1 MSDSGMTGASALKL
15 LVVQDY
21 DSCSSMKKNFIFI
34 AIHLVG
40 SLTAQCPFFVNCPTA
55 TQLTCAYTDNNVW
68 FWNAA
73 THTWNPSLL
82 LADLPEADTDVEIE
96 VIDSCGGLNL
106 AIEYLLFLDLD
117 GNGTMETVVQSQASL
132 LAGKVLYNN
141 VLSPNYAFGDTI
153 EFDRRPGLPDSMKY
167 RFALELTHSTDRV
180 LAKMRWGR
188 GVEQIHYSPAKL
200 PLGKHR
206 IVWHIKQGGVE
217 QFCEYEIEVKDCA
230 PPTVNC
236 MPPFTM
242 NVMPNGYATVW
253 ASDLLLSTSDNITP
267 TDQLMIALRASG
279 QSGTGF
285 PVDSNGAPITSF
297 KFDCLNIGVKNIELW
312 VRDIAG
318 NLDSCNVQI
327 TIGNLFGNCEVGI
340 KLKVC
345 AKISASNEGVED
357 VRLQVEGNHPNT
369 TTFSTAGYSYLNG
382 CAMIS
387 TVPPYSNFVITP
399 SKNDNLLNG
408 VTTYDLV
415 LISKHILGS
424 DPLDTPY
431 KMVAADANKSGS
443 ITTFDIVELRKLIL
457 GIYTTLPENTSWRF
471 VPKSF
476 VFPNPQNPF
485 QTAFPSTIEV
495 QNWPGYNSPY
505 EFIGIKVGDVNN
517 TAAGNAYSSEGRAPN
532 FLVIPDR
539 MIRTDETVEVPIQLT
554 EAAMWSGLQF
564 SLDFDPD
571 RIELVSLE
579 SSVLPDFEEE
589 NWAQPQV
596 GQLTLSWSSG
606 VPVKVAQRDNLL
618 WLRVKA
624 LEDVQLSR
632 AFHSFAKPKLVPE
645 AYDSEGVSQLLQIVF
660 SGKPDTEMA
669 QVFAPQPNPTTGSA
683 VLPVQI
689 SDAQQLRLEV
699 YDLNGKLLWANEVN
713 VEKGSHLLEIPAAVT
728 PKVGLYVWRV
738 QAGDFVQT
746 GKLSKI

>member
-1 MSDSGMTGASALKL
+1 
-15 LVVQDY
+15 
-21 DSCSSMKKNFIFI
+21 MKKNFILI
-34 AIHLVG
+34 ALHWVCGLA
-40 SLTAQCPFFVNCPTA
+40 AQCPVIIDCPT
-55 TQLTCAYTDNNVW
+55 TLQPLCAYSDNHAL

-73 THTWNPSLL
+73 PHTWNPDILRS
-82 LADLPEADTDVEIE
+82 DLPEEDIEINIE
-96 VIDSCGGLNL
+96 VWDSCGGMNLN
-106 AIEYLLFLDLD
+106 IGYVLFLDLD
-117 GNGTMETVVQSQASL
+117 GNGTMETVVQSQAGL

-141 VLSPNYAFGDTI
+141 VLSPNYALGDTI

-167 RFALELTHSTDRV
+167 RFALELTHGADRV
-180 LAKMRWGR
+180 LAKMRWAT

-206 IVWHIKQGGVE
+206 IVWLVEQGGVE
-217 QFCEYEIEVKDCA
+217 QHCEYEIELKDCK
-230 PPTVNC
+230 PPTVSC
-236 MPPFTM
+236 LGPFTLH
-242 NVMPNGYATVW
+242 VMPNGYATVW
-253 ASDLLLSTSDNITP
+253 ASDLLLSCSDNFTP
-267 TDQLMIALRASG
+267 TDQLLIALRSDW
-279 QSGTGF
+279 QPGTGF
-285 PVDSNGAPITSF
+285 PVDSNGFPITSV
-297 KFDCLNIGVKNIELW
+297 KFDCGYLGVQNVELW
-312 VRDIAG
+312 VKDKAG
-318 NLDSCNVQI
+318 NLDSCVVQI
-327 TIGNLFGNCEVGI
+327 TIGNLFGVCEDWV
-340 KLKVC
+340 KLRVC
-345 AKISASNEGVED
+345 ANTPESHAGVED
-357 VRLQVEGNHPNT
+357 VWVRVDGSNPYIP
-369 TTFSTAGYSYLNG
+369 TFLVMGISNSSG

-387 TVPPYSNFVITP
+387 TIPSLSNLVITP
-399 SKNDNLLNG
+399 SKDDNPLNG

-424 DPLDTPY
+424 EPLDTPY
-431 KMVAADANKSGS
+431 KMIAADANKSGS
-443 ITTFDIVELRKLIL
+443 ITSFDIVELRKLIL
-457 GIYTTLPENTSWRF
+457 GIYTTLPVNTSWRF

-495 QNWPGYNSPY
+495 QNWPSFPNPPH

-517 TAAGNAYSSEGRAPN
+517 TATGNAYSSEGRAPI

-539 MIRTDETVEVPIQLT
+539 MIRRDETVEVPILLT
-554 EAAMWSGLQF
+554 EAAAWSGLQF
-564 SLDFDPD
+564 SLDFDPE

-579 SSVLPDFEEE
+579 SNVLPDFEVD

-606 VPVKVAQRDNLL
+606 VPAKVAQRDNLL
-618 WLRVKA
+618 WMRVKA

-632 AFHSFAKPKLVPE
+632 AFQSLAKPKLVPE
-645 AYDSEGVSQLLQIVF
+645 AYGPEGVPQLLQIVF
-660 SGKPDTEMA
+660 SGKPDAKTA

-689 SDAQQLRLEV
+689 PDAQKLRLEV

-713 VEKGSHLLEIPAAVT
+713 VEKGSHLLEIPAAVM